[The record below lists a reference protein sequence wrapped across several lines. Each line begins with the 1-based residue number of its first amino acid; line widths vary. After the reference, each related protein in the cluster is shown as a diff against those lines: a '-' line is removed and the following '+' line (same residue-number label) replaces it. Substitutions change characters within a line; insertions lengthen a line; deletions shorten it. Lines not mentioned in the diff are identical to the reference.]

1 MKKYLLTITML
12 LLVCTALHAQD
23 YSKMS
28 RYVRE
33 RVRKSP
39 TPSLPKVRGTET
51 VGQQRMLV
59 LVEGEEGA
67 LRGRCL
73 RHQGNIHIALVP
85 IDSLAAL
92 SEDTRVSRIE
102 AHRSNAHMHCDISRE
117 KTEVAKVAAGMGVLS
132 QAYDGSG
139 VLVGV
144 QDISF
149 DLNHPNFLSKKDGR
163 QRIMRLWDMLD
174 NTPLQEYD
182 SLSTF
187 PLGTFY
193 NSSEAITKKDHTRD
207 ATIHYHGT
215 HVAGIAVGSGC
226 NTPFTGMAPESDIY
240 LISTVIENNDSL
252 LPQHMEDIVTDE
264 IFLLAFQNMFDYADS
279 IGVPCVANYSI
290 GGEYDI
296 ADADPLAEK
305 YIEKMTGP
313 GKIIVASA
321 GNDGERRCFLPISKT
336 DSIAGGLFVPN
347 AEAEQ
352 LRLHVSTTGRLLL
365 KFTDVANTASDNYKT
380 FALGFKAK
388 GIYRKG
394 DTVNMLK
401 WNEWYKYESA
411 GNLGS
416 GTTVEI
422 YSGVDGYNSDR
433 VGYDIYLNPA
443 NEDFTG
449 HSYVIELTGDGVE
462 AYAFVENGTLNGFY
476 SNNFRL
482 KGAELGGTV
491 NSPATLP
498 SVIAVGSTSWRT
510 YWTSYQGRKMSAYNG
525 SNGKWTTFSSIGP
538 SVTGAIKP
546 DLCAPGQAVIS
557 SLDSHYKPT
566 GGFPNYIYDKSGS
579 HNENNGKDY
588 GWLVLS
594 GTSMASPIVAGT
606 IALWLQADPTLTRE
620 RILDIVA
627 KTATHPDP
635 TLSYPNNYYGLGE
648 INAYRGLLD
657 ILGLTGIKGL
667 SATHLSTAVVRPI
680 GNHSILITL
689 DDTPTKEIT
698 CKVFATNS
706 QLIYSATLPPH
717 STTYTLPLNTGK
729 GIYAVQLDGMGSTL
743 IRVE

>member
-163 QRIMRLWDMLD
+163 QRIVRLWDMLD

-279 IGVPCVANYSI
+279 II
-290 GGEYDI
+290 HTI
-296 ADADPLAEK
+296 F
-305 YIEKMTGP
+305 
-313 GKIIVASA
+313 
-321 GNDGERRCFLPISKT
+321 RFLP
-336 DSIAGGLFVPN
+336 
-347 AEAEQ
+347 
-352 LRLHVSTTGRLLL
+352 
-365 KFTDVANTASDNYKT
+365 
-380 FALGFKAK
+380 
-388 GIYRKG
+388 
-394 DTVNMLK
+394 
-401 WNEWYKYESA
+401 
-411 GNLGS
+411 
-416 GTTVEI
+416 
-422 YSGVDGYNSDR
+422 
-433 VGYDIYLNPA
+433 
-443 NEDFTG
+443 
-449 HSYVIELTGDGVE
+449 
-462 AYAFVENGTLNGFY
+462 
-476 SNNFRL
+476 
-482 KGAELGGTV
+482 
-491 NSPATLP
+491 
-498 SVIAVGSTSWRT
+498 
-510 YWTSYQGRKMSAYNG
+510 
-525 SNGKWTTFSSIGP
+525 
-538 SVTGAIKP
+538 
-546 DLCAPGQAVIS
+546 
-557 SLDSHYKPT
+557 
-566 GGFPNYIYDKSGS
+566 
-579 HNENNGKDY
+579 
-588 GWLVLS
+588 
-594 GTSMASPIVAGT
+594 
-606 IALWLQADPTLTRE
+606 E
-620 RILDIVA
+620 RACII
-627 KTATHPDP
+627 THF
-635 TLSYPNNYYGLGE
+635 
-648 INAYRGLLD
+648 IQ
-657 ILGLTGIKGL
+657 
-667 SATHLSTAVVRPI
+667 
-680 GNHSILITL
+680 
-689 DDTPTKEIT
+689 
-698 CKVFATNS
+698 FF
-706 QLIYSATLPPH
+706 
-717 STTYTLPLNTGK
+717 
-729 GIYAVQLDGMGSTL
+729 
-743 IRVE
+743 